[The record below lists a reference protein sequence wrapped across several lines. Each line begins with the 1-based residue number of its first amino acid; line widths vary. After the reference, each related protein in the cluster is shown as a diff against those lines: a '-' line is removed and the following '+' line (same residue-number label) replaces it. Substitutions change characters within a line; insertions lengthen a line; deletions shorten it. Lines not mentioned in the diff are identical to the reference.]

1 MIRGVTIGVPVYNE
15 EHGVEKAIRSAAD
28 QCERLIVSDNA
39 SSDRSGEICLRLAK
53 EFSNMEYFRQP
64 DNIGSKANG
73 LFLLSL
79 VETPYFMFLGGHDY
93 LNCAYVETLKELLDK
108 NPDVVLAGGRKIPL
122 RSDGGPCPASG
133 PIRSGF
139 LDSHCAFNRV
149 EFIAKGGLNKDGCF
163 IIYGLHRTEIFRR
176 CFDEQIPTCGCD
188 LIILAK
194 EAAFGRILISTKA
207 EYYSETRIADTQVG
221 YFHRLTAR
229 RLDSKDIHRETV
241 EYAKYM
247 YSIVK
252 QTASIKHLIA
262 LRPFRIR
269 MHLSVKYGSFRRE
282 KVLDFLPHTATYL
295 AERCFCTI
303 RQAPGSESI
312 PETPI

>member
-1 MIRGVTIGVPVYNE
+1 LIKGVTIGTLVYNE
-15 EHGVEKAIRSAAD
+15 EQGVEKAIHSAAD

-39 SSDRSGEICLRLAK
+39 SSDRTGEICLRLAK

-93 LNCAYVETLKELLDK
+93 LNSTYVKTLKELLDK
-108 NPDVVLAGGRKIPL
+108 NPDVVLASGRNIPF
-122 RSDGGPCPASG
+122 RKDGGPCPASS

-149 EFIAKGGLNKDGCF
+149 EFIAKDGLNKDGCF
-163 IIYGLHRTEIFRR
+163 IIYGLHRMEIFRR

-194 EAAFGRILISTKA
+194 EASFGRILISPKA
-207 EYYSETRIADTQVG
+207 EYYSETRIADTQDE
-221 YFHRLTAR
+221 YFHRLTAK
-229 RLDSKDIHRETV
+229 RLDSKDIHREMV
-241 EYAKYM
+241 EYAKHM

-252 QTASIKHLIA
+252 QAARAKHLIA
-262 LRPFRIR
+262 LRPFRTR

-282 KVLDFLPHTATYL
+282 KVLDFLPHTATYI

-303 RQAPGSESI
+303 RKAPGSESI
-312 PETPI
+312 HESFI

>member
-1 MIRGVTIGVPVYNE
+1 MIKGVTIGILVYNE

-39 SSDRSGEICLRLAK
+39 SSDRTGEICLRLAK
-53 EFSNMEYFRQP
+53 EFLNMEYFRQP

-93 LNCAYVETLKELLDK
+93 LNSTYVKTLKELLDK
-108 NPDVVLAGGRKIPL
+108 NPDVVLAGGRNIPF
-122 RSDGGPCPASG
+122 RRDGGPCPASC

-139 LDSHCAFNRV
+139 LDSYCAFNRV
-149 EFIAKGGLNKDGCF
+149 EFIAKDGLNKDGCF
-163 IIYGLHRTEIFRR
+163 IMYGLYRMEIFRR

-188 LIILAK
+188 LIVLAK
-194 EAAFGRILISTKA
+194 EAAFGRILISMKA
-207 EYYSETRIADTQVG
+207 EYYSETRIADTQDK

-229 RLDSKDIHRETV
+229 RFDSKDIHREMV
-241 EYAKYM
+241 EYAKCM
-247 YSIVK
+247 YTIVK
-252 QTASIKHLIA
+252 QVAKTKHLIT

-269 MHLSVKYGSFRRE
+269 MHLSVKYGSFKRGN
-282 KVLDFLPHTATYL
+282 VLDFLPYMATFF
-295 AERCFCTI
+295 AERCSCSQ

-312 PETPI
+312 HESFI